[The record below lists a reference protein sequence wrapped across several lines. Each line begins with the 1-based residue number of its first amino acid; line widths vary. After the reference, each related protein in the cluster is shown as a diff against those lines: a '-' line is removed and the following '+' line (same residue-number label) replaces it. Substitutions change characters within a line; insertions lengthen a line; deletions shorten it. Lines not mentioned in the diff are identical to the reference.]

1 MLDSLQVR
9 ILTGRKQRIR
19 LLLAVTLLFVL
30 VIFTSARTSPVVP
43 RLRDSH
49 SAGTSLMK
57 QRKFVAEPVPVIPLL
72 VFVGLL
78 VVIERRKLVF
88 APVPVPTRLV
98 WDRDYNRPPPIA

>member
-1 MLDSLQVR
+1 
-9 ILTGRKQRIR
+9 
-19 LLLAVTLLFVL
+19 
-30 VIFTSARTSPVVP
+30 
-43 RLRDSH
+43 
-49 SAGTSLMK
+49 MK